1 VGSTYFFLESP
12 DEQSVVLQWFLD
24 LDTPPQVAD
33 TESGDIA
40 LHFGDVGPLA
50 FLADG
55 SIDVTNS
62 PVVLLR
68 PAVVRRGLL
77 WTRGEVHFLANR
89 QGAAARLENVG
100 RRLSKWLRG
109 FDCVFDEHD
118 RNASEY
124 LYWLEGS
131 IQNGKSLWAL
141 PSAMKELRRGRYFVA
156 KDDTEARLDT
166 LAKALALRG
175 AEFPSTANAN

>member
-1 VGSTYFFLESP
+1 M
-12 DEQSVVLQWFLD
+12 
-24 LDTPPQVAD
+24 
-33 TESGDIA
+33 
-40 LHFGDVGPLA
+40 
-50 FLADG
+50 
-55 SIDVTNS
+55 
-62 PVVLLR
+62 
-68 PAVVRRGLL
+68 
-77 WTRGEVHFLANR
+77 
-89 QGAAARLENVG
+89 
-100 RRLSKWLRG
+100 
-109 FDCVFDEHD
+109 FDEHD